1 MSYLSEFMPKACLIV
16 RFLEM
21 IKSLVYLKI
30 FSFTSSSSWSSST
43 WEFVVLFKSAVF
55 ELAVFIGILRIASE
69 RANWRS
75 SISIKFCW

>member
-1 MSYLSEFMPKACLIV
+1 
-16 RFLEM
+16 
-21 IKSLVYLKI
+21 
-30 FSFTSSSSWSSST
+30 
-43 WEFVVLFKSAVF
+43 LFKSAVF